1 MMGKNI
7 PNAPSPSYPPT
18 PKCTPAMS
26 LMCERMKPGSKLVI
40 CWEFCQRAD
49 WFLLVFP
56 SHVCTCR
63 AETAMVI
70 SSSVNLSLLASLVK
84 IYVSGWREWCNPA
97 GQVVLS
103 MYELWKRIQCA
114 LKPTNANLGF
124 YYNYNRIPFLVF
136 EFIFC
141 LWLSIQLYMFWDRV
155 HHPYVCTCSSTCSEI
170 ECTIPMSVHAA
181 LHVQR

>member
-1 MMGKNI
+1 MEVPKIKGREAGISVEAMGIKSDQAVLYTKC
-7 PNAPSPSYPPT
+7 PLLPYPPT

-63 AETAMVI
+63 AETAMVT

-84 IYVSGWREWCNPA
+84 TYVSGWRE
-97 GQVVLS
+97 
-103 MYELWKRIQCA
+103 
-114 LKPTNANLGF
+114 
-124 YYNYNRIPFLVF
+124 
-136 EFIFC
+136 
-141 LWLSIQLYMFWDRV
+141 
-155 HHPYVCTCSSTCSEI
+155 
-170 ECTIPMSVHAA
+170 
-181 LHVQR
+181 